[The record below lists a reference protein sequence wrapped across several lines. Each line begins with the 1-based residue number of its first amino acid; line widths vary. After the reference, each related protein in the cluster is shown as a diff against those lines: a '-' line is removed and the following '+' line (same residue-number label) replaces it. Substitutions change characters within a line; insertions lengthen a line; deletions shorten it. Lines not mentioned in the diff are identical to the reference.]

1 MSVILPRNVVSP
13 GDDSSRRSAAA
24 GLVLRRWPLAE
35 EPQAAIIFATI
46 VASLFLLTLLAT
58 ANLVAALF
66 VATALALAAWRTILP
81 VTYVLDAS
89 GIEQRV
95 FFLRRRIAWAAVA
108 RYEIW
113 PQGVRLLRSAAGHP
127 LDALRSVF
135 IPWLGDREALLAH
148 LSSRALRARA
158 VDRSGGAAMPTT
170 PRPTGT
176 GASSIPSTSPPA
188 VAAGAP
194 PVDPTSAAP

>member
-24 GLVLRRWPLAE
+24 GLVLRRWPLAD
-35 EPQAAIIFATI
+35 EPQAAFVFA
-46 VASLFLLTLLAT
+46 VVVGSLVLLTLLAT
-58 ANLVAALF
+58 QNAVAAF
-66 VATALALAAWRTILP
+66 VVATVLALAAWRTILP

-127 LDALRSVF
+127 LDALRSLF
-135 IPWLGDREALLAH
+135 IPWRGDRETLLGH
-148 LSSRALRARA
+148 FSSRALRARA
-158 VDRSGGAAMPTT
+158 VDRSGRAATPTT
-170 PRPTGT
+170 PHPTAT
-176 GASSIPSTSPPA
+176 SASSIPSTTPLA
-188 VAAGAP
+188 VAAGEP
-194 PVDPTSAAP
+194 PADSTSAAP